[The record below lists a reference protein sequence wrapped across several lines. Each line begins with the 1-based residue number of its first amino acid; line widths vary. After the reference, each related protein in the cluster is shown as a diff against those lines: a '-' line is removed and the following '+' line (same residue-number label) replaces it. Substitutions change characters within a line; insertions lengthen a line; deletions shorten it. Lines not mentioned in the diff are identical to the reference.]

1 MLTAMDIVSLKK
13 IMTEIIMTAMEHVP
27 QNIRL
32 AMGNVWRDM
41 LNATDIVPL
50 KKFMTHIIMTAMERV
65 PHNQDLAME
74 NV

>member
-1 MLTAMDIVSLKK
+1 
-13 IMTEIIMTAMEHVP
+13 
-27 QNIRL
+27 
-32 AMGNVWRDM
+32 M
-41 LNATDIVPL
+41 LNAMDIVPL